1 MIAEYQD
8 RIANDAAQIN
18 CDLPKVA
25 GKIRVPDPAFPAGF
39 DMGDPIEINIACNF
53 DILTPIISQILGN
66 KIVVSAST
74 SYVVREGAVATVPG
88 GGGPILP
95 VPVADFVGTPQFGY
109 GQTTAGGYGPLDVT
123 FTDLSKN
130 GPTSWQWNFG
140 DGNGA
145 TFGKGPH
152 TVHYECDKAP
162 GEECVFTVEL
172 TVGSPGGSDT
182 ETKTDYI
189 TVKVPPDTGPLA
201 EFTVAPN
208 TGVNPLNVQ
217 FNFVDKRSG
226 AVTYSKFEWD
236 FENDGIWDTTGQN
249 VIHTYTSPGAYDV
262 TLRVTEAGTNAQD
275 SLTKVAAVI
284 VNKKVCIVPDFANRK
299 KNQAQGL
306 WTGAGFSTTV
316 QFLQGSGN
324 YTIHTQ
330 TITGG
335 TVDPQP
341 LGCDSAITVG
351 P

>member
-1 MIAEYQD
+1 M
-8 RIANDAAQIN
+8 
-18 CDLPKVA
+18 P
-25 GKIRVPDPAFPAGF
+25 PA
-39 DMGDPIEINIACNF
+39 
-53 DILTPIISQILGN
+53 T
-66 KIVVSAST
+66 
-74 SYVVREGAVATVPG
+74 
-88 GGGPILP
+88 GPI
-95 VPVADFVGTPQFGY
+95 
-109 GQTTAGGYGPLDVT
+109 
-123 FTDLSKN
+123 
-130 GPTSWQWNFG
+130 
-140 DGNGA
+140 
-145 TFGKGPH
+145 
-152 TVHYECDKAP
+152 
-162 GEECVFTVEL
+162 
-172 TVGSPGGSDT
+172 
-182 ETKTDYI
+182 
-189 TVKVPPDTGPLA
+189 A

-236 FENDGIWDTTGQN
+236 FESDGIWDTTGQN

-284 VNKKVCIVPDFANRK
+284 VNKKLCIVPDFANRK

-341 LGCDSAITVG
+341 LGCGSPITVG